1 MMLGGWGIVVG
12 LLAVAWGLQMFLAYR
27 QAQAFMTRVRA
38 LRAFGRTAIGVSSH
52 SRFKRRVYVA
62 LAVDGTDRVVDAVK
76 ISGLT
81 VWARPKMVTQLRGRS
96 LDELAADDSTDLARA
111 AAMAAGSLRGTTEG
125 EGRDAV
131 AQRQRAG
138 GRGSEGEGEPD
149 EAVAE
154 EVSQPG

>member
-12 LLAVAWGLQMFLAYR
+12 MLAVAWGLQMFLAYR

-38 LRAFGRTAIGVSSH
+38 LRAYGRTAIGVSSR

-62 LAVDGTDRVVDAVK
+62 LAVDGADRVVDAVK

-81 VWARPKMVTQLRGRS
+81 VWARPKLVAELRGRA
-96 LDELAADDSTDLARA
+96 LDDLVDEDSSDLARA

-125 EGRDAV
+125 EGE
-131 AQRQRAG
+131 RQRAG
-138 GRGSEGEGEPD
+138 GRGSSVDTEPD